1 MTDMST
7 DILGRKKGRSGSLLY
22 RLKSNRARLFMFL
35 PGFLFVLVFSYLPM
49 YGLVMAFKDY
59 NLSLGIWGSP
69 WVGLKHFEM
78 FFSSNAALTALSNT
92 LIISFLRL
100 LFSFPAPILLAVM
113 LNEIKG
119 GPFKRITQTVSY
131 LPHFI
136 SWIIV
141 AGVMT
146 SLLSPST
153 GSINYLIKMFGGEP
167 ILFLTSTTWF
177 RPILIIS
184 GIWKEIGWGSVVYLA
199 ALSSV
204 PLEQYEAATIDGASR
219 IQRIRYITLPSLRG
233 IVCIMLLMQA
243 GGIMNAGFDQV
254 FNLYSP
260 TVYGVGDI
268 IDTYVYRV
276 GIGDMMYSYNTA
288 VGLFKSVVNF
298 ALVLSVN
305 LITKRLNDGKS
316 VMF

>member
-1 MTDMST
+1 MSVKQKT
-7 DILGRKKGRSGSLLY
+7 IRKANTGSFLHRLRANRTRLL
-22 RLKSNRARLFMFL
+22 MFL
-35 PGFLFVLVFSYLPM
+35 PGFLFILVFSYFPM
-49 YGLVMAFKDY
+49 YGLVLAFKEF
-59 NLSLGIWGSP
+59 NFSLGIMGSP
-69 WVGLKHFEM
+69 WVGLKHFEA
-78 FFSSNAALTALSNT
+78 FFSSPSALTALNNT
-92 LIISFLRL
+92 VIISFLRL
-100 LFSFPAPILLAVM
+100 LFSFPAPILLAIL
-113 LNEIKG
+113 LNEISD
-119 GPFKRITQTVSY
+119 GPFKKISQTVSY

-141 AGVMT
+141 AGVIT

-153 GSINYLIKMFGGEP
+153 GSINYIIKLFGGDP

-177 RPILIIS
+177 RPVLIIS

-204 PLEQYEAATIDGASR
+204 PQEQHEAATIDGASR
-219 IQRIRYITLPSLRG
+219 MQRIRYITIPSLKG

-268 IDTYVYRV
+268 IDTYVYRL
-276 GIGDMMYSYNTA
+276 GITEMMYSFNTA

-298 ALVLSVN
+298 ALVVVVN
-305 LITKRLNDGKS
+305 WVTKFLNEGDS